1 LLDIDH
7 TLFTGHDLA
16 FTQQL
21 WPLILVIFVEVTL
34 GRLERF
40 DLNTLISQ
48 LFLVGAEA
56 LAAAEFVAG
65 TGLRI

>member
-1 LLDIDH
+1 M
-7 TLFTGHDLA
+7 
-16 FTQQL
+16 
-21 WPLILVIFVEVTL
+21 IFVEETL
-34 GRLERF
+34 SRLERF

>member
-1 LLDIDH
+1 MDINH
-7 TLFTGHDLA
+7 ALFTGCDLA
-16 FTQQL
+16 FTHQL
-21 WPLILVIFVEVTL
+21 RPLILVIFVEETL
-34 GRLERF
+34 SRLERF